1 MRRNEEIDPRWHQ
14 KGVPH
19 HHGDAGD
26 RTTEACASD
35 PITLDI
41 SPGPGARR
49 EGVFLAALAG
59 CPSFMG
65 AGADGRPLLPPW
77 GSNAKKCSENLRSGS
92 RRAKRTRTRGFPG
105 GLLAHQGWR
114 GAAGKVGRLTMAT
127 GQASGTRFQP
137 PTKVSG
143 FGLEATAA
151 PQGHFA
157 GEAHVLAPAMS
168 TLSDPPPILMELRQ
182 QLRDVLTNIG
192 YCIAGG
198 IGSEEQ
204 VARHDLSLLH
214 PDEATTA
221 RLSRLAETLE
231 RIAVDAELAAAEA
244 VCHHCLDLGPPIER
258 ES

>member
-1 MRRNEEIDPRWHQ
+1 
-14 KGVPH
+14 
-19 HHGDAGD
+19 
-26 RTTEACASD
+26 
-35 PITLDI
+35 
-41 SPGPGARR
+41 
-49 EGVFLAALAG
+49 
-59 CPSFMG
+59 
-65 AGADGRPLLPPW
+65 
-77 GSNAKKCSENLRSGS
+77 
-92 RRAKRTRTRGFPG
+92 
-105 GLLAHQGWR
+105 
-114 GAAGKVGRLTMAT
+114 
-127 GQASGTRFQP
+127 
-137 PTKVSG
+137 
-143 FGLEATAA
+143 
-151 PQGHFA
+151 
-157 GEAHVLAPAMS
+157 MS